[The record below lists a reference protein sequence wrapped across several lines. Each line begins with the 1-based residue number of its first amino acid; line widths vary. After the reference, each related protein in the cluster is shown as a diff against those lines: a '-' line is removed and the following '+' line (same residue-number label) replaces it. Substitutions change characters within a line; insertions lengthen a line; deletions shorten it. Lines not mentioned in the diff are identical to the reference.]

1 MNIDVP
7 AVLVLPNSTHNIC
20 IQIGNAKDEPISVE
34 TLLSNQLHH
43 KLNKTGRKQSNTVI
57 TI

>member
-1 MNIDVP
+1 MNVDVP
-7 AVLVLPNSTHNIC
+7 AVLVLPDSTHNIC

-34 TLLSNQLHH
+34 TLLSNH